1 MHTMLNIRENW
12 KRYLTFGKDEL
23 QAMLISIVVMAFAI
37 TFRNWDLAG
46 QPDLGTGLKNLLG
59 AILVLGFSFFFRQSF
74 QKAWA
79 LMADLKV
86 EYKMWS
92 YGLLI
97 TLVAAFITNGW
108 VWFIIPGTI
117 IVHYMAGMRLGWS
130 RYGLN
135 YFAIGTISM
144 SGPIAT
150 VLCAMIF
157 RALDAFYP
165 NPLFHKAFL
174 FNVYWSLWAMLPIPP
189 ARAAAPCRSAW

>member
-59 AILVLGFSFFFRQSF
+59 AILVLGFSFFSRQSF

-135 YFAIGTISM
+135 YFAIGTIS
-144 SGPIAT
+144 
-150 VLCAMIF
+150 
-157 RALDAFYP
+157 
-165 NPLFHKAFL
+165 
-174 FNVYWSLWAMLPIPP
+174 
-189 ARAAAPCRSAW
+189 